1 MATKACGFISRQI
14 VPSLCNALKGSLNA
28 TKSETAT
35 CILRGKYPI
44 GSFSINRHLHT
55 SNSVQS
61 RRFSTAAELKCSPEE
76 NKNAVDFVNEALE
89 TEDLGR
95 LFAVVQVA
103 GKQRKVTTEDVIIVE
118 ADFPPNVGDRIRLEK
133 VILVGG
139 KDFTLLGTPLLSRQQ
154 VCVEA
159 TVIEKTLSHYKVNF
173 GYRPRRR
180 CSFFSLSRNQQAVL
194 LINSIEVNRNME
206 L

>member
-1 MATKACGFISRQI
+1 MANKACGFLSRQF
-14 VPSLCNALKGSLNA
+14 VPALCKTLKGSFNALKPD
-28 TKSETAT
+28 TTT
-35 CILRGKYPI
+35 CVVRGKYPV
-44 GSFSINRHLHT
+44 GSFSINRHFHT

-61 RRFSTAAELKCSPEE
+61 RRFSTAAELKCSPEAS
-76 NKNAVDFVNEALE
+76 KNVVDLVNETLV

-103 GKQRKVTTEDVIIVE
+103 GKQRKVTTEDMIIVE
-118 ADFPPNVGDRIRLEK
+118 ANFPPTVGDRIRLEK

-139 KDFTLLGTPLLSRQQ
+139 KDFTLLGTPMLSRQQ

-173 GYRPRRR
+173 GYRRRHR
-180 CSFFSLSRNQQAVL
+180 RSHFRLVRNQQTVL
-194 LINSIEVNRNME
+194 LINSINVNRNME